1 MTTGVSPEKLKA
13 GNEQAFADFY
23 REYFSLFLSFALRF
37 LNEREA
43 ARDVVQDVFI
53 DYLKRRHSFLE
64 LIQIKVFFYR
74 SIRNKCLNLIA
85 KEKTRNKYI
94 DYQDKERLTSEYL
107 QNTILREE
115 AAFMLY
121 REIEKLSP
129 TGQQILEMA
138 LDGKSNEEIATQL
151 SISVNTVKT
160 HKARS
165 YAQLRKHLGNL
176 HLFLAFFYNCLKNP
190 L

>member
-23 REYFSLFLSFALRF
+23 REYFSLFLSFASRF

-94 DYQDKERLTSEYL
+94 GYQETSTDNEYFL
-107 QNTILREE
+107 NAVIREE

-121 REIEKLSP
+121 KEMEKLSP
-129 TGQQILEMA
+129 TGRQILEMA

-165 YAQLRKHLGNL
+165 YAQLRKQLSDL
-176 HLFLAFFYNCLKNP
+176 QLLLFFFKKI
-190 L
+190 